1 MRESKEERKKEKGK
15 DGRKKEG
22 KREGRRERKKGI
34 DMEGLGFDCGHHCS
48 HAMGD
53 YRPFLGITRK
63 G

>member
-1 MRESKEERKKEKGK
+1 MKERKRKEVERRKERKKE
-15 DGRKKEG
+15 RR

-34 DMEGLGFDCGHHCS
+34 DMEGLGLDCGHHCS
-48 HAMGD
+48 HAMGN

>member
-1 MRESKEERKKEKGK
+1 MKERKRKEVERRKERKKERRKERGK
-15 DGRKKEG
+15 ERKKE
-22 KREGRRERKKGI
+22 RNRYGRT
-34 DMEGLGFDCGHHCS
+34 GLDCGHHCS